1 MENNKMQT
9 AQTQHLEIQSRPKL
23 LAALEVGNK
32 NGISIALRQ
41 YKTPAGVIKYK
52 ELLSIPTP
60 ERIAELAKNDFP
72 KTCMVITAG
81 LTLAFEGMNLKRGMN
96 AIQILDLAEAI
107 IDTASED
114 NLALEDLMLFLQK
127 LVRGE
132 YAPMYES
139 MDIPKFMEKFEL
151 YREERHQQLHALR
164 YEIHNQYK
172 TMGDTE
178 KTSKRTELDEHFSSM
193 ASRMS
198 NLNQQLRETRKENR
212 DLKE

>member
-1 MENNKMQT
+1 M
-9 AQTQHLEIQSRPKL
+9 
-23 LAALEVGNK
+23 GNK
-32 NGISIALRQ
+32 HEISIVLRQ
-41 YKTPAGVIKYK
+41 YKTPAGAIKYK

-60 ERIAELAKNDFP
+60 ERISELAKIDFP
-72 KTCMVITAG
+72 KTCMIITAG

-107 IDTASED
+107 IDTANED

-139 MDIPKFMEKFEL
+139 MDIPKFMEKFET
-151 YREERHQQLHALR
+151 YREERHQQLHQLR
-164 YEIHNQYK
+164 YELHNQYK
-172 TMGDTE
+172 TMGDTD
-178 KTSKRTELDEHFSSM
+178 KTSKRTQLDEHFYSM

-198 NLNQQLRETRKENR
+198 ELNHQLKETRQENR
-212 DLKE
+212 DLKK